1 MPIDPHLFQ
10 LYLVAAVILVL
21 IPGPDSLL
29 VLGRSLFEGRR
40 AGWITAFGTM
50 TGNVVHAGLA
60 AAGVSA
66 LLAASPLL
74 FDGLRL
80 AGAGYLAWLGL
91 RSLREAC
98 LAWRSRTSGVPRP
111 SLPPAGARRTFTHA
125 LVTNLLNAKVILFYL
140 AFVPQFVAPALGS
153 VALQTFLLG
162 LVLTLLGC
170 LYHLGLA
177 AVAAGAAHRVAGNHR
192 FRAALEGLGGLLFL
206 GFAVRLFLTERRLA

>member
-111 SLPPAGARRTFTHA
+111 SLPPAGARPTNTH
-125 LVTNLLNAKVILFYL
+125 TM
-140 AFVPQFVAPALGS
+140 QFVAPALGS